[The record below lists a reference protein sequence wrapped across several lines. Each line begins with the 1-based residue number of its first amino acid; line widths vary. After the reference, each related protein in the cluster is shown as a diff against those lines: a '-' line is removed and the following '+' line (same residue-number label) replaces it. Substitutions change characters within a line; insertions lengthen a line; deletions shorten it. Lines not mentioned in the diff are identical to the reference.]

1 MISNGREQGVS
12 TMGTFRLLV
21 GLAFLGVLAAY
32 LQLAAE
38 LTEGMQWG
46 AVATLGLLAIVWVRT
61 GGDMAP
67 APVGR
72 ASVATTMAPVERS
85 IEERVAATEQP
96 ALDLPPPVVE
106 TSPMTLAERKRAK
119 VEAARAAQAEA
130 MAELAVVEAA
140 VHGPLIEVEVEDI
153 HVAEEF
159 VVEVSADS
167 VEDADIAVTVEQRR
181 ELHAQVRER
190 IEARR
195 RGRMAEIRAATTRMW
210 EEAEEREDLVA
221 LLRQPNH
228 GQHILEHPESPEP
241 GRTYGAAFLRLDDD
255 VVLKL
260 RVPLDE
266 GFQAAEEEEE
276 ALPPLPLPPLG
287 DLPPLP
293 ALPVNPVEARSA
305 ALAALSPDKD

>member
-1 MISNGREQGVS
+1 
-12 TMGTFRLLV
+12 
-21 GLAFLGVLAAY
+21 
-32 LQLAAE
+32 
-38 LTEGMQWG
+38 
-46 AVATLGLLAIVWVRT
+46 
-61 GGDMAP
+61 
-67 APVGR
+67 
-72 ASVATTMAPVERS
+72 
-85 IEERVAATEQP
+85 
-96 ALDLPPPVVE
+96 
-106 TSPMTLAERKRAK
+106 
-119 VEAARAAQAEA
+119 
-130 MAELAVVEAA
+130 
-140 VHGPLIEVEVEDI
+140 
-153 HVAEEF
+153 
-159 VVEVSADS
+159 
-167 VEDADIAVTVEQRR
+167 
-181 ELHAQVRER
+181 
-190 IEARR
+190 
-195 RGRMAEIRAATTRMW
+195 MW